1 MELTALLGDDGAL
14 SRGMQGY
21 EPRPGQLQ
29 MARAVETALA
39 RDSVLLVE
47 AGTGT
52 GKTLA
57 YLAPALLSG
66 KRVVIS
72 TGTRALQDQIMGDAL
87 PLLERCVGSPLSVA
101 YMKGLS
107 NYLCLRRF
115 DLFRHGPESLRG
127 AAARALPVLERW
139 QQRTEI
145 GDLSELSSLS
155 DQSGVLSQVSSG
167 SDTRMGARCKHFDSC
182 YVTRMRKQAADAQ
195 VVVVNHHL
203 FFADLALR
211 RGGEAYGA
219 GVIPDYDAVIFDEA
233 HMIEDI
239 ATDFFGVSIATGR
252 LETLV
257 RDAERTLGAMK
268 LDGGAGSLVEQV
280 ALTGAALFT
289 ALPRPAAT
297 EGGRVPLDPAE
308 FSGRVQAPMFALDDA
323 LEALSG
329 FAERHAER
337 GDSLVQ
343 LSRRATQVRN
353 DLSLIADGGGE
364 DRVTWTSQRG
374 RGVTIGASPIDVGAS
389 LSQEL
394 FMRGH
399 AVVLTSATLTTAGSF
414 EFVRSRLGVEED
426 AEELSLPSPFDY
438 AAQAALYLPQDIGD
452 PRDPGFLERAATEIV
467 ELVALTG
474 GGAFVLCTSL
484 RAMHALSK
492 RCRPS
497 MSRPVYVQGEAPSN
511 LLLQR
516 FREEGDAVLFA
527 TQSFWQGVDVPGDA
541 LRLVIIDKL
550 PFDVPTDPLVE
561 SRCARLQE
569 QGVQPFMKYLVPS
582 AALSLKQGFGRL
594 IRGRGDRGIVA
605 ILDDRLSRKGYGKV
619 LLRSLPDAR
628 RCTQLDEVREFWE
641 STS

>member
-1 MELTALLGDDGAL
+1 VELDGLLGEGGAL
-14 SRGMQGY
+14 SRGMDGY

-29 MARAVETALA
+29 MARAVQTALL
-39 RDSVLLVE
+39 RDGVLLVE

-52 GKTLA
+52 GKTLG

-87 PLLERCVGSPLSVA
+87 PLLERCVGQPLSVA

-107 NYLCLRRF
+107 NYLCMRRF
-115 DLFRHGPESLRG
+115 GIFRDGPQSLRG
-127 AAARALPVLERW
+127 AAARTLPLLDRW
-139 QQRTEI
+139 QQETEV
-145 GDLSELSSLS
+145 GDLSELPGLS
-155 DQSGVLSQVSSG
+155 EQPAVLSQIASG
-167 SDTRMGARCKHFDSC
+167 PETRMGARCKHFEEC
-182 YVTRMRKQAADAQ
+182 FVTRMRKRAADAQ

-211 RGGEAYGA
+211 RSAEAYGA

-239 ATDFFGVSIATGR
+239 ATDFFGVAVASAR

-257 RDAERTLGAMK
+257 RDAERTLSALKLEASAGAIAQ
-268 LDGGAGSLVEQV
+268 DV
-280 ALTGAALFT
+280 ALTGATLFA
-289 ALPRPAAT
+289 ALPRPASG

-323 LEALSG
+323 LEALST

-337 GDSLVQ
+337 GDSMAQ
-343 LSRRATQVRN
+343 LSRRASQVRD
-353 DLSLIADGGGE
+353 DLSLIADGGGD
-364 DRVTWTSQRG
+364 DRVTWTAQRG
-374 RGVTIGASPIDVGAS
+374 RGVTIGASPIDVGES

-399 AVVLTSATLTTAGSF
+399 AVVMTSATLTTAGSF
-414 EFVRSRLGVEED
+414 EFVRQRLGVDED

-438 AAQAALYLPQDIGD
+438 ASQAALYLPPDVGD
-452 PRDPGFLERAATEIV
+452 PRDPAFHERAAAQIV
-467 ELVALTG
+467 ELCALTG

-497 MSRPVYVQGEAPSN
+497 LRLPVYVQGEAPSN
-511 LLLQR
+511 MLLQR

-527 TQSFWQGVDVPGDA
+527 TQSFWHGVDVPGDA

-550 PFDVPTDPLVE
+550 PFDVPSDPLVE
-561 SRCARLQE
+561 ARCARLQE
-569 QGVQPFMKYLVPS
+569 QGITPFMKYLVPS

-628 RCTQLDEVREFWE
+628 RCTQLSELREFWE
-641 STS
+641 LTT